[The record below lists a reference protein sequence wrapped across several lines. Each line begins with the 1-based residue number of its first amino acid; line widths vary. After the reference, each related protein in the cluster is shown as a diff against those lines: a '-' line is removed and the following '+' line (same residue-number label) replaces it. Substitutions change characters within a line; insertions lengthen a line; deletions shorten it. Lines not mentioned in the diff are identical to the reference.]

1 MVLVGSGV
9 EPGCPVIEVV
19 SSEPA
24 VVDVPEVVDVGFD
37 AENFKILKFHCKLH
51 LIPFKHTLSIVY
63 KGHREKETNT
73 VPNFLP
79 ISG

>member
-1 MVLVGSGV
+1 MVSLVLDSCGSFEVIIVVIVMVLVDCGV

-37 AENFKILKFHCKLH
+37 AENF
-51 LIPFKHTLSIVY
+51 
-63 KGHREKETNT
+63 
-73 VPNFLP
+73 NFQ
-79 ISG
+79 